1 MEAPDST
8 QILVVCTA
16 NICRSPMFG
25 ALLGRD
31 LAAIGAPFE
40 VSSGGL
46 LEWDEPADP
55 SAVAVLAGHGLDI
68 SDHRSRPLATL
79 DMPSFGLILTMTR
92 EHLREIV
99 IDEPEL
105 FPVTFTAKAFAR
117 ALDISHD
124 GELPEG
130 ISARIRALSAG
141 RPTSSMLGQSTEDDV
156 ADPYRLGQQEFEATA
171 AELADLSRRI
181 SLGLHALSH

>member
-1 MEAPDST
+1 
-8 QILVVCTA
+8 
-16 NICRSPMFG
+16 MFG

-46 LEWDEPADP
+46 LEWDQPADP
-55 SAVAVLAGHGLDI
+55 SAVAAVAGYGLDI

-79 DMPSFGLILTMTR
+79 DMSSFGLILTMTR

-99 IDEPEL
+99 IDESEL

-117 ALDISHD
+117 ALDAHHD
-124 GELPEG
+124 AELQGG

-156 ADPYRLGQQEFEATA
+156 ADPYQLGQQEFETTA
-171 AELADLSRRI
+171 AELADLARRI

>member
-1 MEAPDST
+1 MS
-8 QILVVCTA
+8 
-16 NICRSPMFG
+16 
-25 ALLGRD
+25 
-31 LAAIGAPFE
+31 
-40 VSSGGL
+40 
-46 LEWDEPADP
+46 
-55 SAVAVLAGHGLDI
+55 
-68 SDHRSRPLATL
+68 
-79 DMPSFGLILTMTR
+79 SFGLILTMTR

>member
-1 MEAPDST
+1 
-8 QILVVCTA
+8 
-16 NICRSPMFG
+16 MFS

-31 LAAIGAPFE
+31 LAAVGAPFE

-46 LEWDEPADP
+46 LEWDQPADP
-55 SAVAVLAGHGLDI
+55 SAVAAVAGYGLDI
-68 SDHRSRPLATL
+68 SDHRSRPLASL
-79 DMPSFGLILTMTR
+79 DLTTFGLILTMTR

-99 IDEPEL
+99 IEEPEL
-105 FPVTFTAKAFAR
+105 FSVTFTAKAFAR
-117 ALDISHD
+117 ALDTPQD
-124 GELPEG
+124 GELPGG

-141 RPTSSMLGQSTEDDV
+141 RPTSSMLGQSAEDDV
-156 ADPYRLGQQEFEATA
+156 ADPYQLGQQEFETTA